1 MLQYNNEF
9 VGCVEC
15 VIVNLMF
22 NLNMDSQKNQ
32 VHAASLNY
40 LLDVNHTIE
49 PRKLTS
55 LYNMLSI

>member
-1 MLQYNNEF
+1 MLQYNSEF
-9 VGCVEC
+9 VGFVEC

-22 NLNMDSQKNQ
+22 NLNMDSQKKQ

-40 LLDVNHTIE
+40 LLDVNHTIK